1 MYNFLCQD
9 IGVKDIVYIGER
21 QGSRGRR
28 IGIVMKMIPEPE
40 IKWVLELYEDWVPI
54 SITQKTSVFGLVKL
68 PDDTMLKLLP

>member
-9 IGVKDIVYIGER
+9 IGVKDIVYIAER

-28 IGIVMKMIPEPE
+28 IGIVMRMIPEPE
-40 IKWVLELYEDWVPI
+40 IKWVLELHEDWVKI
-54 SITQKTSVFGLVKL
+54 SITQKMSVFGLVKL

>member
-1 MYNFLCQD
+1 MYNMLGQD
-9 IGVKDIVYIGER
+9 IGVKDTVYIGER

-40 IKWVLELYEDWVPI
+40 IKWVLELHEDWVPI
-54 SITQKTSVFGLVKL
+54 SITQKMSVFGLVKL